1 MGVATDANQFHLA
14 EQLLGEGDIKA
25 ATRIAKRMRKPGLG
39 HANSVLRVASLLWR
53 CGAKNDC
60 ARYLVRASEK
70 YPQNITIADEGAKR
84 CIETK
89 RYPEALKLSERGI
102 STEKESDERV
112 ATAGLALV
120 ALNRSYEAWLRVAPR
135 FEASGSTSAPLHK
148 VLVQAGEALG
158 RDIPPLTKTHESTYE
173 AEAMQHAR
181 AVSMEEMAGYNARTT
196 HDQSPHLSY
205 DLGEEDSA
213 VPEQSQPIFVDST
226 QGDDSKHITSPL
238 TSTSGDWK
246 DNVQKANSEIMQDT
260 PSIANEEF
268 SEQAPV
274 QGRAP
279 KSETLTSPI
288 PTRNRPVVGTIEDLE
303 AFFTSHPSPPPIA
316 WCGVLPPIIEGA
328 THIPSRIARE
338 RNEERWP
345 RVNSALSE
353 ENDSAWFVLD
363 ARAGGGWDVGD
374 EVLQDSLQGLSR
386 PVVLIVNE
394 IKGIPFARWK
404 PRSF

>member
-1 MGVATDANQFHLA
+1 MGVVTDANQFHLA

-25 ATRIAKRMRKPGLG
+25 ATKIAKRMRKPGLV

-84 CIETK
+84 CIETE

-158 RDIPPLTKTHESTYE
+158 REIPPLTKTHESTYE
-173 AEAMQHAR
+173 AEVMQHAR

-196 HDQSPHLSY
+196 HDQHAHLSY
-205 DLGEEDSA
+205 DLSEEDST
-213 VPEQSQPIFVDST
+213 VPEQSQPIFVDSA
-226 QGDDSKHITSPL
+226 QGYDSKHITSPL
-238 TSTSGDWK
+238 TSTIGEWK
-246 DNVQKANSEIMQDT
+246 DTARKADSDIVQDT
-260 PSIANEEF
+260 GPIAHKEV

-274 QGRAP
+274 HGRTK

-288 PTRNRPVVGTIEDLE
+288 PTRSRPVVGTIEDLE

-363 ARAGGGWDVGD
+363 ARAGGG
-374 EVLQDSLQGLSR
+374 
-386 PVVLIVNE
+386 
-394 IKGIPFARWK
+394 
-404 PRSF
+404 

>member
-1 MGVATDANQFHLA
+1 M
-14 EQLLGEGDIKA
+14 
-25 ATRIAKRMRKPGLG
+25 
-39 HANSVLRVASLLWR
+39 
-53 CGAKNDC
+53 
-60 ARYLVRASEK
+60 
-70 YPQNITIADEGAKR
+70 
-84 CIETK
+84 
-89 RYPEALKLSERGI
+89 
-102 STEKESDERV
+102 
-112 ATAGLALV
+112 
-120 ALNRSYEAWLRVAPR
+120 
-135 FEASGSTSAPLHK
+135 
-148 VLVQAGEALG
+148 
-158 RDIPPLTKTHESTYE
+158 
-173 AEAMQHAR
+173 
-181 AVSMEEMAGYNARTT
+181 
-196 HDQSPHLSY
+196 
-205 DLGEEDSA
+205 
-213 VPEQSQPIFVDST
+213 
-226 QGDDSKHITSPL
+226 
-238 TSTSGDWK
+238 
-246 DNVQKANSEIMQDT
+246 QKANSEIMQDT